1 MQQRSNKIHFA
12 VKCGYHMTWAMF
24 TRATDRRKSIQS
36 IPNHTG
42 IPEAGVLDQFIM
54 ISIQIAHSNIVCI
67 VP

>member
-24 TRATDRRKSIQS
+24 TRATDRRKFIQS
-36 IPNHTG
+36 IPNNH
-42 IPEAGVLDQFIM
+42 IPDTGVLDQFIL